1 MGWWSEFDRAE
12 VAADFARIAA
22 SGLDSVR
29 VFLIWEDFQPAR
41 NRVDPVM
48 LERLVTVADLA
59 DELGLVL
66 VPTLFTGHMSGVNW
80 IPAWALGG
88 SDGDARF
95 RVVSGGIV
103 RESRLRNWY
112 ADPVVADAQAFLA
125 SEVAAALAGHDAL
138 WAWDLDRKSTR

>member
-1 MGWWSEFDRAE
+1 MGWWSEFERAE

-59 DELGLVL
+59 GELGLVL

-80 IPAWALGG
+80 IPGWALGG
-88 SDGDARF
+88 SGRAKLPTRAISSRCTATRSTPAGPTGRPTSSCSRF
-95 RVVSGGIV
+95 
-103 RESRLRNWY
+103 
-112 ADPVVADAQAFLA
+112 
-125 SEVAAALAGHDAL
+125 
-138 WAWDLDRKSTR
+138 WAM